1 MPISPPAHTIINVSF
16 CRAFCQF
23 LRYNCRVRILLFI
36 IFLFNPLSALAA
48 APSITITEIAA
59 SLPQDQEWLE
69 IFNTGENPIDIS
81 EWRLAEGFIESQP
94 QGSKHKFT
102 AYQGDLIIEPKEYA
116 VIANDAASF
125 VEKYPSFQGT
135 LIDSSWSSLKESGE
149 FLRLINDQGAII
161 EEFTYISAP
170 DGILQRID
178 PYALNYT
185 KDNWIEAVGDGSP
198 GQANQNNQLSPL
210 ADNNQTEDKPVI
222 ENETKDQTS
231 ETDNNSAA
239 NLPPQAIIAGDIL
252 TVLINQEIIFDG
264 SQSFD
269 PEGAEL
275 TYFWDFDD
283 GEKARG
289 QSEVAHQFVKEGDYY
304 ARLRVSDGELKD
316 DDKIKITVLEQK
328 EDKAAAPANSNFADV
343 SINQINRQSE
353 GGVSFQGIVMIEPG
367 IFAKTYF
374 YLSSPDGKNC
384 AQIYS
389 SKAEFPD
396 LYIGQLVEVRGSTSK
411 YYDINRI
418 KISSANDIN
427 IIKGQDPPLPR
438 EIDLSRISDDYLGC
452 LITVSGQILKE
463 QGRILIVDASGNNQ
477 LRLEIKSETGVQKTD
492 LKEGR
497 TYKIAGIL
505 DKTKSGLRLL
515 PRHKTDVEDA
525 AAMMEQEPELDSQ
538 AQILGEKVNIDFAD
552 ASYEIKLESN
562 QDKKRE
568 IFKYLLA
575 AGASLIMILIGMQVK
590 KWRKN

>member
-1 MPISPPAHTIINVSF
+1 M
-16 CRAFCQF
+16 
-23 LRYNCRVRILLFI
+23 RILLFI
-36 IFLFNPLSALAA
+36 IFLFNPLNALAA
-48 APSITITEIAA
+48 APSIVITEIAA

-69 IFNTGENPIDIS
+69 IFNTGENPINIS
-81 EWRLAEGFIESQP
+81 EWRLTEGFTESQP
-94 QGSKHKFT
+94 QGSRHKFT

-116 VIANDAASF
+116 IIANEAESF
-125 VEKYPSFQGT
+125 IKKYPSFTWT

-149 FLRLINDQGAII
+149 LLRLIDDQGAVI

-170 DGILQRID
+170 DGVLQRID
-178 PYALNYT
+178 PYALNYA
-185 KDNWIEAVGDGSP
+185 KDNWIEIIGGGSP
-198 GQANQNNQLSPL
+198 GQANQNNQLPPL
-210 ADNNQTEDKPVI
+210 ADNNQTGDNPII
-222 ENETKDQTS
+222 ENEPEKQTL
-231 ETDNNSAA
+231 ETDNDLAD
-239 NLPPQAIIAGDIL
+239 NLPPQAIIAGENL
-252 TVLINQEIIFDG
+252 TVLINQEIMFDG

-275 TYFWDFDD
+275 TYFWDFND

-316 DDKIKITVLEQK
+316 DDKIKITVLEQE
-328 EDKAAAPANSNFADV
+328 EDKAAAPANSNYADV
-343 SINQINRQSE
+343 SDSPKNLQPETGN
-353 GGVSFQGIVMIEPG
+353 GFQGIVMIEPG

-389 SKAEFPD
+389 SKSEFPD

-418 KISSANDIN
+418 KILRASDIS

-438 EIDLSRISDDYLGC
+438 KIDLSRISDDYLGC
-452 LITVSGQILKE
+452 LISVSGQILKE
-463 QGRILIVDASGNNQ
+463 QGMILITDASGNSQ
-477 LRLEIKSETGVQKTD
+477 LRLGIKAETGVQKTD
-492 LKEGR
+492 LKEGGA
-497 TYKIAGIL
+497 YKIAGIL

-515 PRHKTDVEDA
+515 PRHKTDIEDA
-525 AAMMEQEPELDSQ
+525 SATMEQEPKLDSH

-552 ASYEIKLESN
+552 AGYEIKLESN

-568 IFKYLLA
+568 ILKYLLA
-575 AGASLIMILIGMQVK
+575 AGAALLIILIGMQVK